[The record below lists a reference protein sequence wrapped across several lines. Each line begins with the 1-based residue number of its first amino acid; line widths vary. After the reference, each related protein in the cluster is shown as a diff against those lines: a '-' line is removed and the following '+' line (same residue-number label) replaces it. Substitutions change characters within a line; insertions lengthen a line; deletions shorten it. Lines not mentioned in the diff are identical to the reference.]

1 MRPHGDARPSF
12 GNQGFTLVEVLIALF
27 ICVLIGAAA
36 LHVASAALGIEQ
48 RARDSEKK
56 SVQLGSLMAAR
67 EGGWSSP
74 ANGFSLASEE
84 VEHEGR
90 DWKRTSLVGPSGST
104 LCAWSA
110 PVQLSTN
117 ATPRKAKF

>member
-1 MRPHGDARPSF
+1 MRPCRADRSF
-12 GNQGFTLVEVLIALF
+12 RCDRGFTLIEVLIALF

-74 ANGFSLASEE
+74 ANGFSLVSEE
-84 VEHEGR
+84 VEHEGS

-117 ATPRKAKF
+117 APPRKSKL